1 MIHALIPRPLLCWVS
16 LLLTVAAVQ
25 AQNPGSTIAGSVQ
38 SADRQSL
45 SKALVTVV
53 HVPSGTKRATTTD
66 GSGQFALAGLTAG
79 GPYVVQV
86 SQAGFQ
92 SRLADNVFLTTDQ
105 PTRLAFT
112 LSRPGAR
119 PAGGA
124 TPPTYIKQVPRPEER
139 PAAAT
144 APAPAPATLTASA
157 AAPAPAAG
165 EPPRTY
171 RYKPQYASSA
181 RKPAPVVKPATSG
194 HYDAKTGNYIYET
207 GAPVTLKLAGGS
219 QLAGVGQLSTESL
232 LHRFLTDPAAQV
244 DTVDLTKGWLNFDRV
259 FFEPGKATLT
269 PDSKVQL
276 GHIAQILRA
285 YPKVR
290 IKIGGYTD
298 STGTYK
304 VNRLLSEARAQAAW
318 AALVEMGVGASRMD
332 ARGYGPR
339 YAIAQN
345 TSEEGRAMNRRLSIK
360 VLQK

>member
-1 MIHALIPRPLLCWVS
+1 M
-16 LLLTVAAVQ
+16 
-25 AQNPGSTIAGSVQ
+25 
-38 SADRQSL
+38 L

-53 HVPSGTKRATTTD
+53 HVPSGAKKATTTD
-66 GSGQFALAGLTAG
+66 GSGQFALSGLTVG

-86 SQAGFQ
+86 TQPGFQ
-92 SRLADNVFLTTDQ
+92 SRMADNVFLTTDK
-105 PTRLAFT
+105 PTRLSFT
-112 LSRPGAR
+112 LSRPGTR
-119 PAGGA
+119 PTVAA
-124 TPPTYIKQVPRPEER
+124 APPTYIKQVPRPDETSA
-139 PAAAT
+139 PTTAA
-144 APAPAPATLTASA
+144 PPATSPNPATITASA
-157 AAPAPAAG
+157 AAPAPAAAN

-171 RYKPQYASSA
+171 RYKPQYAYTP
-181 RKPAPVVKPATSG
+181 RKPAPVVKPVTSG

-207 GAPVTLKLAGGS
+207 GTPVTLKLAGGS
-219 QLAGVGQLSTESL
+219 QLTGVGQMSTESL

-276 GHIAQILRA
+276 GHIAQIMRA

-318 AALVEMGVGASRMD
+318 AVLVEMGVGASRMD